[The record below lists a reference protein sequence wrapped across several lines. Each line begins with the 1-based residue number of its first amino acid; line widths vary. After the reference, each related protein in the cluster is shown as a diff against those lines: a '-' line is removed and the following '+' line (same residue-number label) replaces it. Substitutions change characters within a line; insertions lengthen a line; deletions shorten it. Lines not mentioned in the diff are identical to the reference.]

1 MITTMRHRNVSD
13 MDAHMQF
20 RKNINA
26 LRALAVLS
34 VVLFHFKIQGFDG
47 GFAGVDVFFVISG
60 FLMTGIIFT
69 GLQQQKFSLLG
80 FYASRARR
88 IIPALLTLCV
98 ALLIFGYV
106 YLPLDDFRESIRTI
120 KSSLLFSS
128 NFLFAKDGNY
138 FDAPLHE
145 NWLLHTWSLSVE
157 WQFYM
162 LYPVLIMGF
171 YKYLGAEKT
180 RRALLVLAL
189 ISFGAS
195 VVLSQTK
202 PIFAFYMLPARAW
215 EMIAGGLVFLFPLRL
230 SQRNGSLCEGL
241 GLFAIFISVLCF
253 SEDDLWPG
261 YLALLPVL
269 GTMLVIYGNTQS
281 LFSRSRV
288 LQFIGSIS
296 YSVYLW
302 HWPLVVLLYLC
313 GLLSSWPH
321 VLGAIACSLLLGALS
336 FYCVESKVKKVS
348 TAPRTLFKFASLT
361 VGVIAVAAMT
371 SSLVKQYPGARLA
384 FVDLGQPQYT
394 SKLYPQECY
403 PNAYAA
409 ADCKLGTGEV
419 SVILFGDSHAQS
431 TAAAVQIDN
440 PQAALSWSR
449 GGCPPLQNFE
459 MRDKPLQSQCLA
471 FNHEKLEVLKHSY
484 QGVPVVLFSRAAL
497 YADPGRNNSY
507 RIRFPEQ
514 VAPGESAFVDAYVA
528 EYSKTVCEIAQ
539 NHPVYIVRPIP
550 EMPFSVYKGLN
561 LNQRL
566 FQQASDIS
574 VPLVDYQKRNRIANF
589 TIEAAARQC
598 NATVID
604 PTPYLCPNGNCMGSR
619 DGVPLYFDDNHLV
632 DAGNQQLKGVFKEL
646 IKSI

>member
-1 MITTMRHRNVSD
+1 MRHRNVSD

-162 LYPVLIMGF
+162 LYPVLIMGL

-241 GLFAIFISVLCF
+241 GLVAIFISVLCF

-336 FYCVESKVKKVS
+336 FYCVESQVKKVS

-361 VGVIAVAAMT
+361 VGVVALAAMT

>member
-1 MITTMRHRNVSD
+1 

-20 RKNINA
+20 RENINA

-34 VVLFHFKIQGFDG
+34 VVLFHFNVLGFDG

-60 FLMTGIIFT
+60 FLMTGIIFN

-88 IIPALLTLCV
+88 IIPALATLCV

-162 LYPVLIMGF
+162 LYPVLVMGL
-171 YKYLGAEKT
+171 YKFFGSQKT
-180 RRALLVLAL
+180 RYALLALAV
-189 ISFGAS
+189 ISFAAS
-195 VVLSQTK
+195 VVVTEK
-202 PIFAFYMLPARAW
+202 NPTFAFYMLPTRAW

-230 SQRNGSLCEGL
+230 SQRNGLLSEAL
-241 GLFAIFISVLCF
+241 GLIAILISVLGF
-253 SEDDLWPG
+253 SENDLWPG

-269 GTMLVIYGNTQS
+269 GTMLVIYGNTHS
-281 LFSRSRV
+281 LFSRNKA
-288 LQFIGSIS
+288 LQFTGSIS

-321 VLGAIACSLLLGALS
+321 VLGGIVLSFVLGALS
-336 FYCVESKVKKVS
+336 FQYVESKTRKIT
-348 TAPRTLFKFASLT
+348 TAPRTLFKFAALT
-361 VGVIAVAAMT
+361 VAVIVVASVT
-371 SSLVKQYPGARLA
+371 SSLVKKYPAARFA
-384 FVDLGQPQYT
+384 FVDLGQPQYA
-394 SKLYPQECY
+394 SKLYPKACY
-403 PNAYAA
+403 PNAYDA
-409 ADCKLGTGEV
+409 ADCKLGTGDV
-419 SVILFGDSHAQS
+419 SVILFGDSHAES
-431 TAAAVQIDN
+431 TAAAVQMNN
-440 PQAALSWSR
+440 PHAALSWSR
-449 GGCPPLQNFE
+449 GGCPQLQNFE
-459 MRDKPLQSQCLA
+459 MHDKDLQAKCQA
-471 FNHEKLEVLKHSY
+471 FNHEKLQILKDSY
-484 QGVPVVLFSRAAL
+484 KGVPVVLFSRAAL
-497 YADPGRNNSY
+497 YSDPGRGNSY
-507 RIRFPEQ
+507 RIHFPDS
-514 VAPGESAFVDAYVA
+514 PKGESAFIDEYVA

-561 LNQRL
+561 LTQRI
-566 FQQASDIS
+566 FQQTDDIS

-589 TIEAAARQC
+589 TIEAAAKQC

-604 PTPYLCPNGNCMGSR
+604 PTPSLCPDGNCMGSLN
-619 DGVPLYFDDNHLV
+619 GEPLYFDDNHLV
-632 DAGNQQLKGVFKEL
+632 DAGNQLLKGAFKGL
-646 IKSI
+646 IKAI

>member
-1 MITTMRHRNVSD
+1 ML
-13 MDAHMQF
+13 F

-34 VVLFHFKIQGFDG
+34 VVLFHFKIPGFGG

-60 FLMTGIIFT
+60 FLMTGLIFN
-69 GLQQQKFSLLG
+69 GLQQQRFSLPG

-88 IIPALLTLCV
+88 IIPALLTLCIV
-98 ALLIFGYV
+98 LLMFGYV
-106 YLPLDDFRESIRTI
+106 YLPLEDFRETIRTL

-128 NFLFAKDGNY
+128 NFTFAKDGNY

-157 WQFYM
+157 WQFYL

-171 YKYLGAEKT
+171 YKFLGAQKT
-180 RRALLVLAL
+180 RVALIALALL
-189 ISFGAS
+189 SFAAS
-195 VVLSQTK
+195 VVLSKTH
-202 PIFAFYMLPARAW
+202 PVFAFYMLPTRAW
-215 EMIAGGLVFLFPLRL
+215 EMIAGGMVFLYPLRL
-230 SQRNGSLCEGL
+230 GSRNGSICEGL
-241 GLFAIFISVLCF
+241 GLLAIFTSVLCF
-253 SEDDLWPG
+253 SQDDLWPG

-281 LFSRSRV
+281 VFSRNHTM
-288 LQFIGSIS
+288 QFIGSIS

-321 VLGAIACSLLLGALS
+321 VLGAIVLSLVLGALS
-336 FYCVESKVKKVS
+336 YYLIESRVSKVT
-348 TAPRTLFKFASLT
+348 TAPRTLLKFASWT
-361 VGVIAVAAMT
+361 VAVIGLSALSA
-371 SSLVKQYPGARLA
+371 SLVKKYPDARLA
-384 FVDLGQPQYT
+384 FVDLGQPEYT

-409 ADCKLGTGEV
+409 ADCKLGTGDV

-440 PQAALSWSR
+440 PQAALSWSL
-449 GGCPPLQNFE
+449 GGCPALQNFA
-459 MRDKPLQSQCLA
+459 MRDKDLESKCRA
-471 FNHEKLEVLKHSY
+471 FNHEKLQVLKDSF
-484 QGVPVVLFSRAAL
+484 QEVPVVLFSRAAL
-497 YADPGRNNSY
+497 YADPSRNNPW
-507 RIRFPEQ
+507 RIHFPDSPL
-514 VAPGESAFVDAYVA
+514 VGESAFIDAYIT
-528 EYSKTVCEIAQ
+528 EYANTVCAIAE
-539 NHPVYIVRPIP
+539 NHPVYIVKPIP

-566 FQQASDIS
+566 FQQTADIS
-574 VPLVDYQKRNRIANF
+574 ISLLDYGKRNRIANY
-589 TIEAAARQC
+589 TIETVARRC
-598 NATVID
+598 NASVID

-632 DAGNQQLKGVFKEL
+632 DAGNQQLKGLFKGL
-646 IKSI
+646 IKPI

>member
-1 MITTMRHRNVSD
+1 MRHCNVSD
-13 MDAHMQF
+13 MEAHMQF

-34 VVLFHFKIQGFDG
+34 VVLFHFRIPGFAG

-60 FLMTGIIFT
+60 FLMTGIIFA
-69 GLQQQKFSLLG
+69 GLQQQRFSLLG

-106 YLPLDDFRESIRTI
+106 YLPLDDFRETIRTI

-128 NFLFAKDGNY
+128 NFLFARDGNY

-157 WQFYM
+157 WQFYL

-171 YKYLGAEKT
+171 YKYLGAERT
-180 RRALLVLAL
+180 RRALLALAV

-195 VVLSQTK
+195 VLLSQTK
-202 PIFAFYMLPARAW
+202 PVFAFYMLPTRAW
-215 EMIAGGLVFLFPLRL
+215 EMLAGGLVFLYPLRL
-230 SQRNGSLCEGL
+230 TQRSGLLCEVL
-241 GLFAIFISVLCF
+241 GLLAVVTSVVCL

-261 YLALLPVL
+261 YLALWPVL
-269 GTMLVIYGNTQS
+269 GTVMVIYGNTQS
-281 LFSRSRV
+281 LFSRHRI
-288 LQFIGSIS
+288 LQFTGSIS

-321 VLGAIACSLLLGALS
+321 VLGAIACSFVLGALS
-336 FYCVESKVKKVS
+336 FHVVESKVSGAS
-348 TAPRTLFKFASLT
+348 TAPRTLAKFASLT
-361 VGVIAVAAMT
+361 IGLIAIASMT
-371 SSLVKQYPGARLA
+371 SSLVKQYPASRLA

-403 PNAYAA
+403 SNAHDA
-409 ADCKLGTGEV
+409 ADCKLGSGEV

-431 TAAAVQIDN
+431 TAAAVQMNN

-449 GGCPPLQNFE
+449 GGCPPLRNFE
-459 MRDKPLQSQCLA
+459 MRDKDLQRQCLA
-471 FNHEKLEVLKHSY
+471 FNDEKLEVLKHSY
-484 QGVPVVLFSRAAL
+484 AGVPVVLFSRAAL
-497 YADPGRNNSY
+497 YADPSRNNGY
-507 RIRFPEQ
+507 RIHFADQP
-514 VAPGESAFVDAYVA
+514 APGEAGFIDAYVA
-528 EYSKTVCEIAQ
+528 EYSRTVCEIAQ
-539 NHPVYIVRPIP
+539 HHPVYIVRPIP

-574 VPLVDYQKRNRIANF
+574 VPLLDYQKRNRIANF

-604 PTPYLCPNGNCMGSR
+604 PTPYLCPNGNCMGSKN
-619 DGVPLYFDDNHLV
+619 GVALYFDDNHLV
-632 DAGNQQLKGVFKEL
+632 DAGNRQLQGLFKDL
-646 IKSI
+646 FKSI

>member
-1 MITTMRHRNVSD
+1 MRHRNVSD

-106 YLPLDDFRESIRTI
+106 YLPLDDFRESIRAI

-241 GLFAIFISVLCF
+241 GLVAIFISVLCF

-336 FYCVESKVKKVS
+336 FYGVESQVKKAS

-361 VGVIAVAAMT
+361 VGVVALAAMT

-507 RIRFPEQ
+507 RIHFPEQ

-589 TIEAAARQC
+589 TIEAAAKQC

-619 DGVPLYFDDNHLV
+619 NGVPLYFDDNHLV